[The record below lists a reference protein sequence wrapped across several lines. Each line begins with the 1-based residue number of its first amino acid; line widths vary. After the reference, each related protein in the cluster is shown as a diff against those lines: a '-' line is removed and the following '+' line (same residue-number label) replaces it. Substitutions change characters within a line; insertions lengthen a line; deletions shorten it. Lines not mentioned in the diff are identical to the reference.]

1 MPDGPLRIPTGSC
14 SGHSGFEPDRPIL
27 RAHEPARRHRGRLS
41 GGLDKAR
48 AEGETRAAVS
58 GLRGLTGS
66 MITGFNTNVRHGG
79 RLFHVQTEDSG
90 KAYPHVI
97 SHVYYGG
104 TILASEKHDYEDLLG
119 TDDVAEA
126 VRALMEGQHK
136 AMVARLK
143 QGALDP
149 VILERL
155 TDPAEDTGP
164 GVSDPPPAAPAIPA
178 AAAAASRR
186 PASTPARAFGEGI
199 VSQKPLDE
207 VILEYLV
214 EKARGR
220 GSASKPPA
228 NPPARESRPKG

>member
-1 MPDGPLRIPTGSC
+1 
-14 SGHSGFEPDRPIL
+14 
-27 RAHEPARRHRGRLS
+27 
-41 GGLDKAR
+41 
-48 AEGETRAAVS
+48 
-58 GLRGLTGS
+58 

-119 TDDVAEA
+119 SDDLTEA

-149 VILERL
+149 VIAERL

-164 GVSDPPPAAPAIPA
+164 GISDAPPAAAPPPAKPAAPPRPAPA
-178 AAAAASRR
+178 AAPVSPPAA
-186 PASTPARAFGEGI
+186 ARAFGEGI

-220 GSASKPPA
+220 STARKAPP

>member
-1 MPDGPLRIPTGSC
+1 
-14 SGHSGFEPDRPIL
+14 
-27 RAHEPARRHRGRLS
+27 
-41 GGLDKAR
+41 
-48 AEGETRAAVS
+48 
-58 GLRGLTGS
+58 

-119 TDDVAEA
+119 SEDLTEA

-143 QGALDP
+143 QGTLDP
-149 VILERL
+149 VIAERL
-155 TDPAEDTGP
+155 ADPAEDTGP
-164 GVSDPPPAAPAIPA
+164 GLADTSSAAAPAPAKPAAVASPRPAPAPAPAPAAP
-178 AAAAASRR
+178 S
-186 PASTPARAFGEGI
+186 ARAFGEGI

-220 GSASKPPA
+220 SAARKSPPQA
-228 NPPARESRPKG
+228 PARESRPKG

>member
-1 MPDGPLRIPTGSC
+1 
-14 SGHSGFEPDRPIL
+14 
-27 RAHEPARRHRGRLS
+27 
-41 GGLDKAR
+41 
-48 AEGETRAAVS
+48 
-58 GLRGLTGS
+58 

-119 TDDVAEA
+119 SEDLTEA

-149 VILERL
+149 VIAERL

-164 GVSDPPPAAPAIPA
+164 GISDAPAAAPAAAPAPPRPAPAAVPAPPPAAA
-178 AAAAASRR
+178 A
-186 PASTPARAFGEGI
+186 PARAFGEGI

-220 GSASKPPA
+220 GSARKAPPTS
-228 NPPARESRPKG
+228 PARESRPKG

>member
-1 MPDGPLRIPTGSC
+1 
-14 SGHSGFEPDRPIL
+14 
-27 RAHEPARRHRGRLS
+27 
-41 GGLDKAR
+41 
-48 AEGETRAAVS
+48 
-58 GLRGLTGS
+58 

-97 SHVYYGG
+97 SHVYFGG

-119 TDDVAEA
+119 SDDLAEA

-136 AMVARLK
+136 TMVARLK

-149 VILERL
+149 VIQERL

-164 GVSDPPPAAPAIPA
+164 GASDSPPAARATPAPA
-178 AAAAASRR
+178 AAAPPRVA
-186 PASTPARAFGEGI
+186 PAPPPARVFGEGI

-220 GSASKPPA
+220 GSSIKADSTI
-228 NPPARESRPKG
+228 ARGSRPKG

>member
-1 MPDGPLRIPTGSC
+1 M
-14 SGHSGFEPDRPIL
+14 
-27 RAHEPARRHRGRLS
+27 
-41 GGLDKAR
+41 
-48 AEGETRAAVS
+48 
-58 GLRGLTGS
+58 RGLTGS

-90 KAYPHVI
+90 RAYPHVI

-104 TILASEKHDYEDLLG
+104 TILASEKHDYEDLLDS
-119 TDDVAEA
+119 DDLTEA

-149 VILERL
+149 VIAERL

-164 GVSDPPPAAPAIPA
+164 GIGDAPPAKPAAPAANAASRPAAAPVPAVA
-178 AAAAASRR
+178 AAAA
-186 PASTPARAFGEGI
+186 PASTPAPARAFGEGI

-220 GSASKPPA
+220 GSARKAPSNPA
-228 NPPARESRPKG
+228 ARESRPKG

>member
-1 MPDGPLRIPTGSC
+1 
-14 SGHSGFEPDRPIL
+14 
-27 RAHEPARRHRGRLS
+27 
-41 GGLDKAR
+41 
-48 AEGETRAAVS
+48 
-58 GLRGLTGS
+58 

-119 TDDVAEA
+119 ADDLTEA

-149 VILERL
+149 VIAERL
-155 TDPAEDTGP
+155 TDPAEDTGS
-164 GVSDPPPAAPAIPA
+164 GLGETPPPAASPRPAPAPAPASAPAPA
-178 AAAAASRR
+178 AAA
-186 PASTPARAFGEGI
+186 PVRAFGEGI

-220 GSASKPPA
+220 GSARKAPT

>member
-1 MPDGPLRIPTGSC
+1 
-14 SGHSGFEPDRPIL
+14 
-27 RAHEPARRHRGRLS
+27 
-41 GGLDKAR
+41 
-48 AEGETRAAVS
+48 
-58 GLRGLTGS
+58 

-97 SHVYYGG
+97 SHLYFGG

-119 TDDVAEA
+119 SEDLGDA

-143 QGALDP
+143 QGAFDA
-149 VILERL
+149 VINERL
-155 TDPAEDTGP
+155 TDPAEDTGS
-164 GVSDPPPAAPAIPA
+164 GVA
-178 AAAAASRR
+178 AAAAAAKPVAPPAPAVTAVEPAR
-186 PASTPARAFGEGI
+186 PLAPRAFGDGI
-199 VSQKPLDE
+199 VSHKPLDE

-220 GSASKPPA
+220 SAAGKAPA
-228 NPPARESRPKG
+228 SRPARESRPKG

>member
-1 MPDGPLRIPTGSC
+1 
-14 SGHSGFEPDRPIL
+14 
-27 RAHEPARRHRGRLS
+27 
-41 GGLDKAR
+41 
-48 AEGETRAAVS
+48 
-58 GLRGLTGS
+58 

-97 SHVYYGG
+97 SHVYFGG

-119 TDDVAEA
+119 SEDLAEA

-143 QGALDP
+143 QGALDE
-149 VILERL
+149 VIHERL
-155 TDPAEDTGP
+155 SDPAEDTGP
-164 GVSDPPPAAPAIPA
+164 GISNPPPAARPAPA
-178 AAAAASRR
+178 AAAAPAAPAATPPR
-186 PASTPARAFGEGI
+186 PASPPGRVFGEGI

-220 GSASKPPA
+220 GSAAKSPA
-228 NPPARESRPKG
+228 APPARESRPKG

>member
-1 MPDGPLRIPTGSC
+1 
-14 SGHSGFEPDRPIL
+14 
-27 RAHEPARRHRGRLS
+27 
-41 GGLDKAR
+41 
-48 AEGETRAAVS
+48 
-58 GLRGLTGS
+58 

-97 SHVYYGG
+97 SHVYFGG

-119 TDDVAEA
+119 SDDLAEA

-149 VILERL
+149 VIQERL
-155 TDPAEDTGP
+155 ADPAEDTGP
-164 GVSDPPPAAPAIPA
+164 GGSDQPPSVRATPAPAAVAPPRAAPAPPPT
-178 AAAAASRR
+178 RV
-186 PASTPARAFGEGI
+186 FGEGI
-199 VSQKPLDE
+199 VSHKPLDE

-220 GSASKPPA
+220 GSASKPA
-228 NPPARESRPKG
+228 AHPPARESRPKG

>member
-1 MPDGPLRIPTGSC
+1 
-14 SGHSGFEPDRPIL
+14 
-27 RAHEPARRHRGRLS
+27 
-41 GGLDKAR
+41 
-48 AEGETRAAVS
+48 
-58 GLRGLTGS
+58 

-119 TDDVAEA
+119 SDDLAEA

-149 VILERL
+149 VIQERL

-164 GVSDPPPAAPAIPA
+164 GTSDPPPAVRATATPAARPAPAAPA
-178 AAAAASRR
+178 PPRAAPGRV
-186 PASTPARAFGEGI
+186 FGDGV

-220 GSASKPPA
+220 GASGKPPVQ
-228 NPPARESRPKG
+228 PPARESRPKG

>member
-1 MPDGPLRIPTGSC
+1 
-14 SGHSGFEPDRPIL
+14 
-27 RAHEPARRHRGRLS
+27 
-41 GGLDKAR
+41 
-48 AEGETRAAVS
+48 
-58 GLRGLTGS
+58 

-97 SHVYYGG
+97 SHVYFGG

-119 TDDVAEA
+119 SEDLTEA

-143 QGALDP
+143 QGALDE
-149 VILERL
+149 VIQERL
-155 TDPAEDTGP
+155 SDPAEDTGP
-164 GVSDPPPAAPAIPA
+164 GVSNPAPAARPAPA
-178 AAAAASRR
+178 AAAAPTPPAAAAPPPR
-186 PASTPARAFGEGI
+186 PAASPGRVFGEGI

-220 GSASKPPA
+220 GTAAKSPA
-228 NPPARESRPKG
+228 PSARESRPKG

>member
-1 MPDGPLRIPTGSC
+1 
-14 SGHSGFEPDRPIL
+14 
-27 RAHEPARRHRGRLS
+27 
-41 GGLDKAR
+41 
-48 AEGETRAAVS
+48 
-58 GLRGLTGS
+58 

-119 TDDVAEA
+119 SDDLAEA

-149 VILERL
+149 VIHERL

-164 GVSDPPPAAPAIPA
+164 GASDPPAARATPAPQPTPVAPPRAAPLP
-178 AAAAASRR
+178 
-186 PASTPARAFGEGI
+186 PPARVFGEGI

-220 GSASKPPA
+220 GSSSKPPA
-228 NPPARESRPKG
+228 QPPARESRQKG

>member
-1 MPDGPLRIPTGSC
+1 
-14 SGHSGFEPDRPIL
+14 
-27 RAHEPARRHRGRLS
+27 
-41 GGLDKAR
+41 
-48 AEGETRAAVS
+48 
-58 GLRGLTGS
+58 

-119 TDDVAEA
+119 SDDLTEA

-149 VILERL
+149 VIAERL

-164 GVSDPPPAAPAIPA
+164 GISDAPPATAPA
-178 AAAAASRR
+178 AAGAAARRRVPRPPR
-186 PASTPARAFGEGI
+186 PALPLPRAP
-199 VSQKPLDE
+199 S
-207 VILEYLV
+207 
-214 EKARGR
+214 
-220 GSASKPPA
+220 
-228 NPPARESRPKG
+228 ARESSRRSRSTR

>member
-1 MPDGPLRIPTGSC
+1 
-14 SGHSGFEPDRPIL
+14 
-27 RAHEPARRHRGRLS
+27 
-41 GGLDKAR
+41 
-48 AEGETRAAVS
+48 
-58 GLRGLTGS
+58 

-119 TDDVAEA
+119 ADDLTEA

-143 QGALDP
+143 QGAFDP
-149 VILERL
+149 VIAERL
-155 TDPAEDTGP
+155 TDPAEETGS
-164 GVSDPPPAAPAIPA
+164 GVSGVPPATLAA
-178 AAAAASRR
+178 AAAAASPRAA
-186 PASTPARAFGEGI
+186 PASVPAPAPAPAPASASASARAFGEGI

-220 GSASKPPA
+220 GSARKAPT